1 MRSSS
6 RVYLRENMGVVMTQE
21 TLAPCR
27 HQSDWSF
34 PHSNQGN
41 VLVVNKGVVAARE
54 TEVLEVASELL
65 ERTATTVSVPFK
77 NRPHKI

>member
-1 MRSSS
+1 
-6 RVYLRENMGVVMTQE
+6 MTQE

-41 VLVVNKGVVAARE
+41 VLVVNKGVFAARE
-54 TEVLEVASELL
+54 TEVLEVAARASELL